1 MFTDYWPIDFSEAI
15 SKLFVFSGL
24 STFAEKF
31 MAVLPV
37 GLKDLAGLCMEMV
50 DLLMFEAPI
59 LLLDED
65 LAKAPAA
72 ALDG

>member
-1 MFTDYWPIDFSEAI
+1 
-15 SKLFVFSGL
+15 L